1 MFPVLNTSSEGTAS
15 GSTMEPILRVENL
28 VKRYEKR
35 NLVGAPQDFL
45 ALDNVSFT
53 LSAGATL
60 AIVGES
66 GSGKSTLASCIACL
80 ELPTSGN
87 LWFEGKNLAHAT
99 ENELRNIRPQIQLI
113 FPDPAS
119 SLNPRWTI
127 LDIVAEPLVV
137 QGKLGRS
144 ERMTRAFSLL
154 ERVGLSAEIAERPAA
169 ELSGGQR
176 QRLAIARAL
185 TLQPKILI
193 LDEALSALD
202 CSVQAQIANLLL
214 ELQSSLDTT
223 LLLISH
229 DLTMAAHLADEIA
242 VMSHGQIVEH
252 GTAAKILRTPA
263 SEATRQLLAAV
274 PHFSP
279 ALQPAAQR

>member
-1 MFPVLNTSSEGTAS
+1 
-15 GSTMEPILRVENL
+15 MEPILKVENL
-28 VKRYEKR
+28 VKRYTKR
-35 NLVGAPQDFL
+35 NLVSAPQEFL

-53 LSAGATL
+53 LSTGATL

-80 ELPTSGN
+80 ETPTAGN
-87 LWFEGKNLAHAT
+87 LWFEGMNLAHAT
-99 ENELRNIRPQIQLI
+99 ENELRNIRRQIQLI

-127 LDIVAEPLVV
+127 LDLVAEPLVV
-137 QGKLGRS
+137 QGKLSRN

-185 TLQPKILI
+185 TLEPKILI

-214 ELQSSLDTT
+214 ELQSSLGMAF
-223 LLLISH
+223 LFISH
-229 DLTMAAHLADEIA
+229 DFAMAAHLADEIA
-242 VMSHGQIVEH
+242 VMSRGKIVEH
-252 GTAAKILRTPA
+252 GPAAKILKTPA

-274 PHFSP
+274 PRLSHAP
-279 ALQPAAQR
+279 QPAAQR

>member
-1 MFPVLNTSSEGTAS
+1 
-15 GSTMEPILRVENL
+15 MEPILKVENL
-28 VKRYEKR
+28 VKRYAKR
-35 NLVGAPQDFL
+35 NLVGAPQEFL
-45 ALDNVSFT
+45 ALDSVSFS
-53 LSAGATL
+53 LSAGAIL

-66 GSGKSTLASCIACL
+66 GSGKSTLACCIACL
-80 ELPTSGN
+80 ETPTGGN
-87 LWFEGKNLAHAT
+87 LWFEGKNIAHAP
-99 ENELRNIRPQIQLI
+99 ENDLRKIRPQIQLI

-127 LDIVAEPLVV
+127 LDIVVEPLVV
-137 QGKLGRS
+137 QGKLGRN

-154 ERVGLSAEIAERPAA
+154 ERVGLSAEIAGRPAA

-185 TLQPKILI
+185 TLEPKILI

-214 ELQSSLDTT
+214 ELQSSLGTT
-223 LLLISH
+223 FLLISH

-242 VMSHGQIVEH
+242 VMSRGQIVED
-252 GTAAKILRTPA
+252 GPPAKILRSPA
-263 SEATRQLLAAV
+263 SPATRQLLAAV
-274 PHFSP
+274 PQLSRAP
-279 ALQPAAQR
+279 QPAAQR

>member
-1 MFPVLNTSSEGTAS
+1 
-15 GSTMEPILRVENL
+15 MEPILKVENL
-28 VKRYEKR
+28 VKRYAKR
-35 NLVGAPQDFL
+35 NLIGAPKEFL
-45 ALDNVSFT
+45 ALDSVSFT

-80 ELPTSGN
+80 ETPTSGN
-87 LWFEGKNLAHAT
+87 LWFGGINLARAT
-99 ENELRNIRPQIQLI
+99 ENELRTIRPQIQLI

-127 LDIVAEPLVV
+127 LDIVIEPLVV
-137 QGKLGRS
+137 QGKLWRN
-144 ERMTRAFSLL
+144 ERMARAFSLL
-154 ERVGLSAEIAERPAA
+154 EQVGLSAEIAERPAA

-214 ELQSSLDTT
+214 ELQSNLGMTF
-223 LLLISH
+223 LFISH

-242 VMSHGQIVEH
+242 VMSRGQIVEH
-252 GTAAKILRTPA
+252 GPAAKILRTPA
-263 SEATRQLLAAV
+263 SETTRQLLAAV
-274 PHFSP
+274 PRLSGAP
-279 ALQPAAQR
+279 QPAARQ

>member
-1 MFPVLNTSSEGTAS
+1 
-15 GSTMEPILRVENL
+15 MEPILKVENL
-28 VKRYEKR
+28 VKRYAKR
-35 NLVGAPQDFL
+35 NLVGPPQEFL

-53 LSAGATL
+53 LSAGTTL

-80 ELPTSGN
+80 ETPTAGN
-87 LWFEGKNLAHAT
+87 LWFDGKNLAQAT

-127 LDIVAEPLVV
+127 LDIVVEPLVV
-137 QGKLGRS
+137 QGKLSRS
-144 ERMTRAFSLL
+144 ERMTLAFSLL

-185 TLQPKILI
+185 TLEPKILI
-193 LDEALSALD
+193 LDEAFSALD

-214 ELQSSLDTT
+214 ELQSSLGATF
-223 LLLISH
+223 LLISH

-252 GTAAKILRTPA
+252 GRAAKILKSPA
-263 SEATRQLLAAV
+263 SESTRLLLAAV
-274 PHFSP
+274 PQLHRAP
-279 ALQPAAQR
+279 QPAAQR

>member
-1 MFPVLNTSSEGTAS
+1 
-15 GSTMEPILRVENL
+15 MEPILKVENL
-28 VKRYEKR
+28 VKRYAKR
-35 NLVGAPQDFL
+35 NLVGAPQEFL

-53 LSAGATL
+53 LSAGTTL

-80 ELPTSGN
+80 ETPTAGN
-87 LWFEGKNLAHAT
+87 LWFEGNNLAIALG
-99 ENELRNIRPQIQLI
+99 NELRKIRPQIQLI
-113 FPDPAS
+113 LPDPAS
-119 SLNPRWTI
+119 SLNLRWTI
-127 LDIVAEPLVV
+127 LDIIAEPMVV
-137 QGKLGRS
+137 QGKLSRN

-214 ELQSSLDTT
+214 ELQSSLGMTFLFIT
-223 LLLISH
+223 H

-252 GTAAKILRTPA
+252 GPSAKILKTPA
-263 SEATRQLLAAV
+263 TEATRQLLAAV
-274 PHFSP
+274 PQLARAP
-279 ALQPAAQR
+279 QPAAQR

>member
-1 MFPVLNTSSEGTAS
+1 
-15 GSTMEPILRVENL
+15 MEQILRVENL
-28 VKRYEKR
+28 VKRYARR
-35 NLVGAPQDFL
+35 NLVGAPQEHL
-45 ALDNVSFT
+45 ALDSVSFT
-53 LSAGATL
+53 LSVGTTL

-80 ELPTSGN
+80 ETPTAGN
-87 LWFEGKNLAHAT
+87 LWFEGDNLAIAP
-99 ENELRNIRPQIQLI
+99 ENEFRKIRPQIQLI

-127 LDIVAEPLVV
+127 LDIVTEPLVV
-137 QGKLGRS
+137 RGKLSRN

-214 ELQSSLDTT
+214 ELQSSLGTAFLFITHD
-223 LLLISH
+223 IS
-229 DLTMAAHLADEIA
+229 MAAHLADEIA
-242 VMSHGQIVEH
+242 VMSHGKIVEH
-252 GTAAKILRTPA
+252 GACAKVLKTPA
-263 SEATRQLLAAV
+263 TEAARELLAAV
-274 PHFSP
+274 PQFSRAP
-279 ALQPAAQR
+279 HPAAQR

>member
-1 MFPVLNTSSEGTAS
+1 
-15 GSTMEPILRVENL
+15 MEPILKVENL
-28 VKRYEKR
+28 VKRYSKR
-35 NLVGAPQDFL
+35 NLVGAPQEHL

-80 ELPTSGN
+80 ETPAAGN

-99 ENELRNIRPQIQLI
+99 EDELRSIRPQIQVI

-119 SLNPRWTI
+119 SLNPRWPI
-127 LDIVAEPLVV
+127 FDIVVEPLVV
-137 QGKLGRS
+137 QAKLSRG
-144 ERMTRAFSLL
+144 ERMTRARSLL
-154 ERVGLSAEIAERPAA
+154 EKVGLSAEIAERPAA

-193 LDEALSALD
+193 LDEAFSALD

-214 ELQSSLDTT
+214 ELQSSLGMTFLFVT
-223 LLLISH
+223 H
-229 DLTMAAHLADEIA
+229 DLAMAAHLADEIA
-242 VMSHGQIVEH
+242 VMSRGQIVEH
-252 GTAAKILRTPA
+252 GSAAKILGTPA

-274 PHFSP
+274 PQLHRAP
-279 ALQPAAQR
+279 QPAGQR